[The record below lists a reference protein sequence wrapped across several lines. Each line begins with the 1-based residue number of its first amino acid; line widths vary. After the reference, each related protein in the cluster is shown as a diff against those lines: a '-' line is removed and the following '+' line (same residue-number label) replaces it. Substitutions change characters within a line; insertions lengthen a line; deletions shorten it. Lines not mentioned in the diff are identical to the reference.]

1 MRERAGD
8 SPHPLGGPAA
18 QPAAR
23 GNTGQDALG
32 AQGAAEAQLPP
43 RGAAIQRG
51 RVCHVW
57 RERR

>member
-32 AQGAAEAQLPP
+32 AQGAAEAQLSP

-57 RERR
+57 